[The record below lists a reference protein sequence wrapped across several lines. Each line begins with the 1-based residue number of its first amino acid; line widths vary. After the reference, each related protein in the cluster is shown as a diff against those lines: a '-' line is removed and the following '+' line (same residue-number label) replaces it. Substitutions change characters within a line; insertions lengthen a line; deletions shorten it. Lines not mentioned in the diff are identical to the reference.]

1 MAMYSYLP
9 LIENVNNFQIAQN
22 YVNVIV
28 GLGLGLD
35 VGLDV
40 GLGLGVISFL
50 VGTSMRIITL
60 VEIA

>member
-1 MAMYSYLP
+1 MDGGNRMAMYSYLP

-35 VGLDV
+35 VGL
-40 GLGLGVISFL
+40 GLGLGVISFWWGL
-50 VGTSMRIITL
+50 V
-60 VEIA
+60 

>member
-28 GLGLGLD
+28 GLDIDLGLD
-35 VGLDV
+35 V
-40 GLGLGVISFL
+40 GLGVISFL

>member
-1 MAMYSYLP
+1 MDGGNRMAMYSYLP

-28 GLGLGLD
+28 GLDLGLG

-40 GLGLGVISFL
+40 GLGLGLGVISFWWGL
-50 VGTSMRIITL
+50 V
-60 VEIA
+60 